1 MFLTN
6 PEFDVCVGFQEVK
19 AVKEEPGS
27 GAKNSKG
34 ASSSSKPASATGP
47 VTEDEIRAFLLH
59 KAPVTTHDLVAKFN
73 SRLRTKEVCSFW
85 FS

>member
-1 MFLTN
+1 M
-6 PEFDVCVGFQEVK
+6 K

-47 VTEDEIRAFLLH
+47 VTEDEIRAVLLH
-59 KAPVTTHDLVAKFN
+59 KEPVTTQDLVAMFK
-73 SRLRTKEVCSFW
+73 SRLRTIEVCSFW